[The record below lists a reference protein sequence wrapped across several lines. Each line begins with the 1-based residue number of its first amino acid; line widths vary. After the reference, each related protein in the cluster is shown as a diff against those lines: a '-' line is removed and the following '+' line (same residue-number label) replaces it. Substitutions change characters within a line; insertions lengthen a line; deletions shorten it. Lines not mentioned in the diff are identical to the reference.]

1 MPLNVYC
8 ITEVLPLI
16 NKKKQ
21 SNQESIVTNKKMMPK
36 KLHDLDFSNPEEK
49 RSYNRDLFREV
60 SRKYDTITKVLSFGR
75 DKAWKRLLIKKLPDM
90 ASPLCLD
97 LACGTG
103 DITRALS
110 ARYPDGK
117 VTGLDLTREMLD
129 KAEMYGIPG
138 NVTYIEGDMN
148 NIEKKDGFYDI
159 ISGGYA
165 LRNAPHI
172 PTTLKEIA
180 RVCKTGG
187 TAAFLDFSKSSNR
200 VVQAL
205 SLFILKTWGS
215 FWGLVYHGNADIYG
229 YLGDSLKAYP
239 DRKTLREM
247 IGESGFTL
255 IYSKR
260 FFFGML
266 ELVILSK

>member
-21 SNQESIVTNKKMMPK
+21 SNQESIVTSKKMMPK

-148 NIEKKDGFYDI
+148 NIEKKRWILRHHKRWICTAQRATHSNNTERDRPCLQNRRDGC
-159 ISGGYA
+159 IS
-165 LRNAPHI
+165 
-172 PTTLKEIA
+172 
-180 RVCKTGG
+180 
-187 TAAFLDFSKSSNR
+187 
-200 VVQAL
+200 
-205 SLFILKTWGS
+205 
-215 FWGLVYHGNADIYG
+215 
-229 YLGDSLKAYP
+229 
-239 DRKTLREM
+239 
-247 IGESGFTL
+247 
-255 IYSKR
+255 
-260 FFFGML
+260 
-266 ELVILSK
+266 